1 MWFIVSK
8 ITLLQALLRR
18 RESWSICPL
27 RASFPDSHALR
38 LGVGRGLATNLPF
51 STPTHPHYWSQSVQ
65 QLLNSFPTDHQHF
78 SQIKGIHNSH
88 FFSCW
93 GNHVKNWCN
102 EQSFKM
108 GLLVLDGN
116 MKLWQ
121 ENKIGLLPHPSMLL
135 CCVAAS
141 PDSISGWI
149 EEIMIQVSD
158 LRCNQRLFLL
168 FNSFHIETKKTDSLF
183 CHRKV

>member
-1 MWFIVSK
+1 MFK
-8 ITLLQALLRR
+8 IKLLQALLRR

-93 GNHVKNWCN
+93 GSHVKNWCN

-121 ENKIGLLPHPSMLL
+121 ANKIGFLPHPISCLFVVVSGSFSLL
-135 CCVAAS
+135 AFL
-141 PDSISGWI
+141 
-149 EEIMIQVSD
+149 
-158 LRCNQRLFLL
+158 LRCCF
-168 FNSFHIETKKTDSLF
+168 T
-183 CHRKV
+183 